1 MISHIS
7 CYIFSFNAYTAF
19 LLNIHIDKLFLFY
32 LAAMAWFK
40 RKLQVQSFVFNTA
53 VLQNWA
59 IMIAYTKKYK
69 ILIDISDLNKSVS
82 FNKSITNIA
91 LMKDRSVIHLFLIHR
106 ILVKKRYDFLEDA
119 SRSRSGLSTFF
130 LTSSVSCKITEK
142 ETQLLRSG
150 ILTRVC
156 MFAQQAVSCEWH
168 VSLLSRI
175 CILLWSIEGCATMA
189 HECWSLSNANRFL
202 DYFYHDNAVWMSENF
217 LKMLGEKLRAWKRLW
232 LC

>member
-1 MISHIS
+1 
-7 CYIFSFNAYTAF
+7 
-19 LLNIHIDKLFLFY
+19 
-32 LAAMAWFK
+32 
-40 RKLQVQSFVFNTA
+40 
-53 VLQNWA
+53 
-59 IMIAYTKKYK
+59 MIAYTKKYK
-69 ILIDISDLNKSVS
+69 ILIDISNLNKSVS

-156 MFAQQAVSCEWH
+156 MFAQQAVSCE
-168 VSLLSRI
+168 
-175 CILLWSIEGCATMA
+175 
-189 HECWSLSNANRFL
+189 
-202 DYFYHDNAVWMSENF
+202 
-217 LKMLGEKLRAWKRLW
+217 
-232 LC
+232 